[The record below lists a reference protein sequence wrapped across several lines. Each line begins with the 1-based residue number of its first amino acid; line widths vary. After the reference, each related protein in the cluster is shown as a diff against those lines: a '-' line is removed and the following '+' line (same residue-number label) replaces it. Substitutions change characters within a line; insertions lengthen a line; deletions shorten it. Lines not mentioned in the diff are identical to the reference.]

1 MNQALELHDTTLKE
15 IVIEGSETT
24 LCLSSAI
31 VHKSDGIPGLDSGTC
46 WVQKI
51 NIELEEAILE
61 KIPEDIPNEI
71 DFGYFI
77 INGEKYINVID
88 LPINESGEI
97 EVVAETMYGNELH
110 LKGKRITT
118 VEVGEIIFL
127 QNFEGLKNKKITE
140 LPH

>member
-61 KIPEDIPNEI
+61 KIPEDIPKNNPS
-71 DFGYFI
+71 I
-77 INGEKYINVID
+77 IW
-88 LPINESGEI
+88 
-97 EVVAETMYGNELH
+97 T
-110 LKGKRITT
+110 R
-118 VEVGEIIFL
+118 
-127 QNFEGLKNKKITE
+127 
-140 LPH
+140 